1 MPEIPPTVAEL
12 LAPISQ
18 NPPAGVE
25 DLANDPTFAQLR
37 MQMIGNSPKYAE
49 CLSWSKALLKNTSKH
64 LQIAAWL
71 CVAWYRQEKFV
82 GLRNGLLVIAEL
94 LERFPGRLYPQSPAE
109 RSTALKFL
117 NAAKLTALLDREKID
132 DTNAAAAQ
140 EASTAF
146 QRLVRICQKQFP
158 ANGPVLTGVGNI
170 IAKHAKAASEF
181 ATEISDQLSVI
192 SDQSSVGS
200 NQLSVISDHQPA
212 TSNQQQTTS
221 DQSKRSEDPATA
233 GHPATSDQSKR
244 SGDPDSAG
252 LPEAV
257 EKLLRPIS
265 AKAPVGSPMNQHES
279 YQKLQMAIGGIRP
292 DYKNCIDWATEL
304 LQRHGKDFEVM
315 VWLGL
320 AWFSH
325 GRTFEARIA
334 GLRQGFHLL
343 LAALQ
348 KFGEAL
354 PPVDKTQRLKA
365 FNFLNQ
371 KNVGKRLKNEAITK
385 DNAAAIQNE
394 IQPLQKVFAQLL
406 AEFGRQ
412 FAGSPPATREIGDA
426 IVELAETAE
435 DWLKP
440 KEATVKQKTTT
451 SSSATTTAETRS
463 TSTTASTTAKT
474 EVGAANQAATSK
486 DEALRHLRQTLLFF
500 FEEGKDGQKNR
511 KVCDLPYVYGLSRQ
525 YRWSA
530 MSLPADKEIA
540 GPTVEKQN
548 FIKNLVTNGE
558 WDKLVPEIEIRFLS
572 ENAGDECFRYWL
584 DAQRYVVQ
592 ALEQK
597 GDKTSKAAQELVF
610 HLARLIQRLPNLPK
624 LMFKDGKTPFAE
636 AATIAWLESEVA
648 GKLDGGAGRA
658 SEQILPPIMGEDYE
672 PIAKEYETAC
682 AELPS
687 NFEQNAAAMQKAIA
701 ADVRRKGRFLR
712 SLNLANFCYTAKKY
726 ELAKALLEDL
736 MPKIEAYQL
745 AEWEPALCI
754 TVWQSAYLT
763 NLKLLQAAPLP
774 AQKTALEQQQEQ
786 LFAKISNYDCVRALT
801 LSNRQS

>member
-1 MPEIPPTVAEL
+1 MPEIPPVVAEL
-12 LAPISQ
+12 LAPISK
-18 NPPAGVE
+18 NPPTGVE
-25 DLANDPTFAQLR
+25 DLANDPTYAQLR

-49 CLSWSKALLKNTSKH
+49 CLGWGKTLLKNTSKH
-64 LQIAAWL
+64 LQIASWL
-71 CVAWYRQEKFV
+71 CVAWYRQEKLV
-82 GLRNGLLVIAEL
+82 GLHNGLLVIAEL
-94 LERFPGRLYPQSPAE
+94 LERFPDRLYPQSPAE

-132 DTNAAAAQ
+132 DTNAAAAR
-140 EASTAF
+140 EASAAF
-146 QRLVRICQKQFP
+146 QRLVSVCKKQFP
-158 ANGPVLTGVGNI
+158 QNGPVLTTVGDI
-170 IAKHAKAASEF
+170 IAKHAKTASEF
-181 ATEISDQLSVI
+181 ATDNQEPVISDQLSVI
-192 SDQSSVGS
+192 SDQSKRSEDPEVSGQPATS
-200 NQLSVISDHQPA
+200 NEQPA
-212 TSNQQQTTS
+212 TSNQ
-221 DQSKRSEDPATA
+221 
-233 GHPATSDQSKR
+233 
-244 SGDPDSAG
+244 

-257 EKLLRPIS
+257 KKLLRPIS
-265 AKAPVGSPMNQHES
+265 AKAPVGSPVNQHES

-320 AWFSH
+320 AWFGH
-325 GRTFEARIA
+325 GKTIEARIA

-354 PPVDKTQRLKA
+354 HPVDKTLRIKA

-385 DNAAAIQNE
+385 DNAAAIQKE
-394 IQPLQKVFAQLL
+394 IQSLQKIFLQLL
-406 AEFGRQ
+406 AEFERQ
-412 FAGSPPATREIGDA
+412 FAGNPPATREINDA
-426 IVELAETAE
+426 IAELAKTAE

-440 KEATVKQKTTT
+440 EEATTKQKTTT
-451 SSSATTTAETRS
+451 SSSATTTTETRS
-463 TSTTASTTAKT
+463 TSTTTPASTTAKT
-474 EVGAANQAATSK
+474 GATAGAATSK
-486 DEALRHLRQTLLFF
+486 DEALRQLRQALQFF

-511 KVCDLPYVYGLSRQ
+511 KVCELPYVYGLSRQ
-525 YRWSA
+525 YRWSS

-540 GPTVEKQN
+540 GPTVEKVN

-558 WDKLVPEIEIRFLS
+558 WDELVPEIEIRFLS

-597 GDKTSKAAQELVF
+597 GEKTSKAAQEVVF

-636 AATIAWLESEVA
+636 AATIAWLENEVA
-648 GKLDGGAGRA
+648 GNLGGGGGKTP
-658 SEQILPPIMGEDYE
+658 EQILPPLMGEDYE

-726 ELAKALLEDL
+726 ELAKALLEEL

-745 AEWEPALCI
+745 VEWEPALCV

-763 NLKLLQAAPLP
+763 NLKLLQAEPLP
-774 AQKTALEQQQEQ
+774 AQKPALEQQQEQ

-801 LSNRQS
+801 LSKRQV